1 MLLKFWAAI
10 VLSGATALAAD
21 ISATSAVTFNK
32 DVLPIL
38 QANCQSCHR
47 PGQIAPM
54 SFLTYEST
62 RPWAKAMKA
71 AAATRKMP
79 PWFADPQYG
88 HFANARTLKQSDID
102 TIAKWADTGAV
113 QGYPKDAP
121 PPVQW
126 PPDGWQ
132 IKPDIVVNVPEF
144 KVPAKGIVEW
154 TDITIPGPF
163 TKDTWVTSV
172 EVRPDHASVTH
183 HIGVLFRPHTA
194 DVVYNVPEWI
204 DKKRDE
210 TGSELPRPK
219 GQRQPQLSQGLG
231 TTGIEASYVPGM
243 SFPDYRSYRAGKLVK
258 AGTDLVVQVHY
269 TPNGSEI
276 VDHPQIGFT
285 VAKEEP
291 ERHYISYAISSP
303 NDADTF
309 AIPPNQGNWESPIA
323 EATFQEDA
331 EFIWLSPHM
340 HVRGKDMT
348 YRLEYP
354 DGRKEIILNVP
365 RYDFNWQ
372 LGYDLAQPIKA
383 PKGTRLVVTAH
394 FDNSVNNKFNPD
406 PSRTVYY
413 GNQTWE
419 EMMMPFFAVTVDKKA
434 DPKKVLVGPG
444 PVIGGL

>member
-1 MLLKFWAAI
+1 MKSALAIAAAI
-10 VLSGATALAAD
+10 SLIAPAIAAD
-21 ISATSAVTFNK
+21 VSPTPVTFNK

-54 SFLTYEST
+54 SFLSYESA
-62 RPWAKAMKA
+62 RPWAKAMKNA
-71 AAATRKMP
+71 VLTRKMP
-79 PWFADPQYG
+79 PWFADSQYG
-88 HFANARTLKQSDID
+88 HFANARILKQSDID
-102 TIAKWADTGAV
+102 TIAKWADSGAQ
-113 QGYPKDAP
+113 QGDPKDAP
-121 PPVQW
+121 APVQW
-126 PPDGWQ
+126 PENGWQ
-132 IKPDIVVNVPEF
+132 IQPDVIVNIPEF

-172 EVRPDHASVTH
+172 EVRPDHAAVTH
-183 HIGVLFRPHTA
+183 HIGVLFRPHRP

-219 GQRQPQLSQGLG
+219 GQRQPQISQGVG

-243 SFPDYRSYRAGKLVK
+243 SFGDYSLSHAGKLIP

-269 TPNGSEI
+269 TPNGTEVI
-276 VDHPQIGFT
+276 DRPQIGFRI
-285 VAKEEP
+285 AKEEP
-291 ERHYISYAISSP
+291 QRRYISYAISSP
-303 NDADTF
+303 SDADSF
-309 AIPPNQGNWESPIA
+309 AIPPNAPNWESPVA
-323 EATFQEDA
+323 EATFQEEA
-331 EFIWLSPHM
+331 EMVWMSPHM

-372 LGYDLAQPIKA
+372 LGYELAKPIKI
-383 PKGTRLVVTAH
+383 PKGARLVVTAH
-394 FDNSVNNKFNPD
+394 FDNSANNKFNPD
-406 PSRTVYY
+406 PTRTVYY

-419 EMMMPFFAVTVDKKA
+419 EMMMPFFALIVDKNI
-434 DPKKVLVGPG
+434 DSKKVLVSSG